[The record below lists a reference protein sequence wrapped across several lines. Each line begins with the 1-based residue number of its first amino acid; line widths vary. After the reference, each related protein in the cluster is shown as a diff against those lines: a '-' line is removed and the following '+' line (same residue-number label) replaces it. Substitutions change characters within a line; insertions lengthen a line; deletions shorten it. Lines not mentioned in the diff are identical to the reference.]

1 MKTFNDIQFIENEVI
16 PMSNGHLTL
25 NNSTLG
31 LYDISVSYGHM
42 INGAG
47 PNKNQY
53 EIALKNNNDSFI
65 QLSDYDDIVGFVSS
79 EEITEF
85 MKLIQTTKK
94 KVEISEHFRENFSD
108 ED

>member
-1 MKTFNDIQFIENEVI
+1 MKTFNDIQFSENAII
-16 PMSNGHLTL
+16 PMFIGHLPL
-25 NNSTLG
+25 NNPILG
-31 LYDISVSYGHM
+31 IFHISVSYGHM

-47 PNKNQY
+47 PSKNQY
-53 EIALKNNNDSFI
+53 QIALKNNSDSFI
-65 QLSDYDDIVGFVSS
+65 QLSDYDDIVGFISS

-94 KVEISEHFRENFSD
+94 MDDIKEHFRENFSD

>member
-1 MKTFNDIQFIENEVI
+1 MKTFIDILFIENAVI

-25 NNSTLG
+25 NNPILG
-31 LYDISVSYGHM
+31 MFYLSVSYGLM
-42 INGAG
+42 INGSG
-47 PNKNQY
+47 PSKNQY
-53 EIALKNNNDSFI
+53 EIALKNNNDLFI
-65 QLSDYDDIVGFVSS
+65 QLSDYDDIVGFISS

-94 KVEISEHFRENFSD
+94 MVEITEHFRENFSD